1 MASDVMSLFGMD
13 PNVIQQN
20 RVQHGVDNASRMSAD
35 FAVGAAGGHL
45 AGAGINSAF
54 GLQTPDMA
62 QAASVQSGLQGAD
75 LTTAAGLRAAAQKLM
90 MNGDYAQAMELHARA
105 RQMEASDLTAS
116 NAAEDREFG
125 VVKSIKVMVGS
136 DSLGQPIL
144 ADRMVRYTLDG
155 QVLDMLTGEDLT
167 SKVAEGDTQTIN
179 GVKYK
184 FVGGKLTKV
193 ESETDDTPDVVEPL
207 LTDDQKTT
215 IERLEERLKITP
227 KDSSE
232 ADQLQ
237 AAIDNVVKAGEE
249 AAVAGEPKKK
259 RQIKYHVNT
268 IEESRAL
275 IARFTKSDGTVMQ
288 ISSVGRAQQNLR
300 NALKQ
305 IYNLT
310 GKDYSP
316 EDYPVETPEK

>member
-1 MASDVMSLFGMD
+1 
-13 PNVIQQN
+13 
-20 RVQHGVDNASRMSAD
+20 
-35 FAVGAAGGHL
+35 
-45 AGAGINSAF
+45 
-54 GLQTPDMA
+54 
-62 QAASVQSGLQGAD
+62 
-75 LTTAAGLRAAAQKLM
+75 
-90 MNGDYAQAMELHARA
+90 
-105 RQMEASDLTAS
+105 
-116 NAAEDREFG
+116 
-125 VVKSIKVMVGS
+125 
-136 DSLGQPIL
+136 
-144 ADRMVRYTLDG
+144 
-155 QVLDMLTGEDLT
+155 MLTGEDLT
-167 SKVAEGDTQTIN
+167 SKVAEGDTKTIN

-193 ESETDDTPDVVEPL
+193 ESETDDTPDAVEPL

-215 IERLEERLKITP
+215 IDRLEERLKITP

>member
-13 PNVIQQN
+13 PRVIQQN
-20 RVQHGVDNASRMSAD
+20 RVQQGVDNASRMSAD
-35 FAVGAAGGHL
+35 YAIGAASGGL
-45 AGAGINSAF
+45 AAAGINSAF

-62 QAASVQSGLQGAD
+62 QAAGVQESMQGAD
-75 LTTAAGLRAAAQKLM
+75 LTTVSGLRAAAQELM

-105 RQMEASDLTAS
+105 RQMEESDLTAS

-125 VVKSIKVMVGS
+125 VVKSIKVVAGS

-155 QVLDMLTGEDLT
+155 KVLDMLTGEDLT
-167 SKVAEGDTQTIN
+167 SKVAKTGDTKTEG
-179 GVKYK
+179 GVNLEWKD
-184 FVGGKLTKV
+184 GGWKQVK
-193 ESETDDTPDVVEPL
+193 TDASAVVEPL
-207 LTDDQKTT
+207 LTDGQKTT

-227 KDSSE
+227 QGSPQS
-232 ADQLQ
+232 DQLQ

-259 RQIKYHVNT
+259 RQIQYHVKT

-310 GKDYSP
+310 GEDYSP

>member
-20 RVQHGVDNASRMSAD
+20 RVQQGVDNASRMSAD
-35 FAVGAAGGHL
+35 FAVGAAGGQL

-62 QAASVQSGLQGAD
+62 QAAGVQEGLQGAD

-116 NAAEDREFG
+116 NTAEDREFG
-125 VVKSIKVMVGS
+125 VVKSIKVVAGS

-155 QVLDMLTGEDLT
+155 KVLDMLTGEDLT
-167 SKVAEGDTQTIN
+167 SKVAKTGDTKTEG
-179 GVKYK
+179 GVN
-184 FVGGKLTKV
+184 L
-193 ESETDDTPDVVEPL
+193 EWTDSGWKQVKTDAPAVVEPL

-215 IERLEERLKITP
+215 IDRLEERLKITP
-227 KDSSE
+227 QDSPQ

>member
-1 MASDVMSLFGMD
+1 
-13 PNVIQQN
+13 
-20 RVQHGVDNASRMSAD
+20 
-35 FAVGAAGGHL
+35 
-45 AGAGINSAF
+45 
-54 GLQTPDMA
+54 LQ
-62 QAASVQSGLQGAD
+62 V
-75 LTTAAGLRAAAQKLM
+75 
-90 MNGDYAQAMELHARA
+90 
-105 RQMEASDLTAS
+105 
-116 NAAEDREFG
+116 
-125 VVKSIKVMVGS
+125 S
-136 DSLGQPIL
+136 DSEGQPIL

-155 QVLDMLTGEDLT
+155 KVLDMLTGEDLT
-167 SKVAEGDTQTIN
+167 SKVAKTGDTKTEG
-179 GVKYK
+179 GVNLEWKDSGWK
-184 FVGGKLTKV
+184 QVK
-193 ESETDDTPDVVEPL
+193 TDAPAVVEPL

-215 IERLEERLKITP
+215 IDRLEERLKITP
-227 KDSSE
+227 QDSPQ

>member
-1 MASDVMSLFGMD
+1 
-13 PNVIQQN
+13 
-20 RVQHGVDNASRMSAD
+20 
-35 FAVGAAGGHL
+35 
-45 AGAGINSAF
+45 
-54 GLQTPDMA
+54 MA
-62 QAASVQSGLQGAD
+62 QAASVQQGMQGAD
-75 LTTAAGLRAAAQKLM
+75 LTTVSGLRAAAQELM

-116 NAAEDREFG
+116 NTAEDREFG

-144 ADRMVRYTLDG
+144 ADKMVRYTLDG

-167 SKVAEGDTQTIN
+167 SKVAEGDTKTIN

-215 IERLEERLKITP
+215 ITRLKDRLKITP

>member
-20 RVQHGVDNASRMSAD
+20 RVQSGVDQASRMSKA
-35 FAVGAAGGHL
+35 FAIGAAGGGL
-45 AGAGINSAF
+45 AGSAANTAF

-62 QAASVQSGLQGAD
+62 QAAGVQEGLQGAD

-116 NAAEDREFG
+116 NTAEDREFG
-125 VVKSIKVMVGS
+125 VVKSIKVVAGS

-155 QVLDMLTGEDLT
+155 KVLDMLTGEDLT
-167 SKVAEGDTQTIN
+167 SKVAKTGDTKTEG
-179 GVKYK
+179 GVNLEWKD
-184 FVGGKLTKV
+184 GGWKQVKT
-193 ESETDDTPDVVEPL
+193 DTPAVVEPL
-207 LTDDQKTT
+207 LTADQKTT
-215 IERLEERLKITP
+215 IERLEERLEITP
-227 KDSSE
+227 QNSPQ

-259 RQIKYHVNT
+259 RQIQYHVNT

-288 ISSVGRAQQNLR
+288 ISSVGKAQQNLR

>member
-20 RVQHGVDNASRMSAD
+20 RVQQGIDNASRMSAD
-35 FAVGAAGGHL
+35 YAIGAAGGQML
-45 AGAGINSAF
+45 GAGINSAF

-62 QAASVQSGLQGAD
+62 QAAGVQEGLQGAD

-116 NAAEDREFG
+116 NTAEDREFG

-167 SKVAEGDTQTIN
+167 SKVAEGDIKTIN

-184 FVGGKLTKV
+184 FVDGKLIKV
-193 ESETDDTPDVVEPL
+193 ESETDDAPDVVEPL

-215 IERLEERLKITP
+215 IDRLEERLKITP

-259 RQIKYHVNT
+259 RQIQYHVNT

-288 ISSVGRAQQNLR
+288 ISSVGKAQQNLR

>member
-13 PNVIQQN
+13 PNMIQQN
-20 RVQHGVDNASRMSAD
+20 RVQKGVDNASRMSAD
-35 FAVGAAGGHL
+35 YAIGAAGGQML
-45 AGAGINSAF
+45 GAGINSAF

-62 QAASVQSGLQGAD
+62 QAAGVQEGLQGAD
-75 LTTAAGLRAAAQKLM
+75 LTTAAGLRSAAQKLM

-116 NAAEDREFG
+116 NTAEDREFG
-125 VVKSIKVMVGS
+125 VVKSIKVVAGE

-155 QVLDMLTGEDLT
+155 KVLDMLTGEDLT
-167 SKVAEGDTQTIN
+167 SKVAKTGDTKTEG
-179 GVKYK
+179 GVN
-184 FVGGKLTKV
+184 L
-193 ESETDDTPDVVEPL
+193 EWTDSGWKQVKTDTPAVVEPL

-215 IERLEERLKITP
+215 IDRLEERLKITP

-288 ISSVGRAQQNLR
+288 ISSVGKAQQNLR